1 MSHEIMNI
9 GGTFRADIWAD
20 LPPLPLADNV
30 GGARREAEVLM
41 RSEENPAIPVLA
53 AMRFGSGKVC
63 ALTCSE
69 LWRWDL
75 ATVGFGLDV
84 PVYRGLLGSTI
95 KWLVRREETRRV
107 SLTSPRIDYEWGEP
121 VDFVVRVV
129 DENLKGLAGATLEG
143 EITGGEAGGSAAAL
157 EFDERGPGS
166 FSARTDFLPPGRYTA
181 RVSASAGGEAI
192 GADALVFNIDS
203 RGLEDMS
210 FDGDDVLLKEIS
222 AVTGGLHYRV
232 DDVSRLADD
241 INPGEVVVN
250 KLDEVRFQLGVGTF
264 ILILALLGLEWL
276 VRKRRMLP

>member
-9 GGTFRADIWAD
+9 GGTFRSDIWAD
-20 LPPLPLADNV
+20 LPPLPLADNA

-41 RSEENPAIPVLA
+41 RSEENPAVPVLA
-53 AMRFGSGKVC
+53 AMKFGSGKVC
-63 ALTCSE
+63 ALNCSE

-84 PVYRGLLGSTI
+84 PVYRGLLGSMI
-95 KWLVRREETRRV
+95 KWLVRREETKRV
-107 SLTSPRIDYEWGEP
+107 SLTSPRLDYKSGEP

-129 DENLKGLAGATLEG
+129 DENLKGLSGAAVTG
-143 EITGGEAGGSAAAL
+143 EIVSGEAGEAAGDI

-166 FSARTDFLPPGRYTA
+166 FSARMDFLAPGRYTA
-181 RVSASAGGEAI
+181 RVRASSGGVAV
-192 GADALVFNIDS
+192 GADALVFNVDS
-203 RGLEDMS
+203 RGLEDVS

-222 AVTGGLHYRV
+222 AVTGGRHYRV
-232 DDVSRLADD
+232 DDAADLADD

-250 KLDEVRFQLGVGTF
+250 KLDEVRFRLGVGTF
-264 ILILALLGLEWL
+264 AFILVLLGLEWL